1 MKIAPFL
8 LAAGLLLTTAV
19 GGAYA
24 DSLVL
29 FDGAQ
34 FDFSGTWIVTAG
46 THIGQTGSLAGSF
59 TLGSMVNT
67 TEWSVMALSAGGID
81 APLGTFT
88 LSSGFVFDGSNDTLV
103 GTATSPTFLG
113 SGGDTRQVV
122 AHFLDGNTTTNT
134 FNNMTSP
141 TRPIADRAR
150 LVMASQRRRNQLAF
164 CSSASALVA
173 WPRCGGGGTPN
184 NGFRQRTVGIQE
196 GRLPHGEGPSFVCL

>member
-134 FNNMTSP
+134 FNNNDLTDPTNSRSGTFGYGVTAAPAPTSLLLLGFGLGGLAAL
-141 TRPIADRAR
+141 R
-150 LVMASQRRRNQLAF
+150 RRRNA
-164 CSSASALVA
+164 
-173 WPRCGGGGTPN
+173 
-184 NGFRQRTVGIQE
+184 
-196 GRLPHGEGPSFVCL
+196 